1 MVLLLATIYFVL
13 FGWLASKNFK
23 TAVGLFILIL
33 PFYFIRFNI
42 GFLPTTA
49 LEWSFGALCLVWLI
63 KYSRAGVVEI
73 KYFYQTN
80 KYFCWFVLAFLFF
93 STVGIF
99 VSEQKI
105 QSLGIW
111 RAYFLEP
118 ILFFVILISQRQSI
132 NKKDIIWW
140 LSLSTASISLLAIIQ
155 KFTGQLYSPTLQI
168 EDLHGR
174 VTSFFTT
181 PNAIGLYVAPII
193 PLMFYG
199 LKDSE
204 KKKYYIVILALA
216 LVSIGL
222 SFSEGALVALAIG
235 VLVAL
240 FMLGH
245 KKIVDRI
252 VGLIVIGLFLIMPLR
267 QNLLFQSRSGHN
279 RLVIWGYTW
288 NYLVESPKNFVF
300 GAGIAQWFE
309 RVQKPVNDF
318 KKIEPLIYPH
328 NIFLNFWSEIGLFGV
343 VSFVGLY
350 AWMLKISFRFYSK
363 EKFIAVALFSAL
375 VIFLVHGL
383 VDVPYFKNDLSFLWW
398 LLVAT
403 III

>member
-1 MVLLLATIYFVL
+1 MVLLFATIYFIL

-33 PFYFIRFNI
+33 PSYFVRFNI
-42 GFLPTTA
+42 GSLPTTA
-49 LEWSFGALCLVWLI
+49 LECGFGAMCLVWLI
-63 KYSRAGVVEI
+63 KYSRTGFTEI
-73 KYFYQTN
+73 KNFYQTN
-80 KYFCWFVLAFLFF
+80 KYFSWLVLAFLFF
-93 STVGIF
+93 SIVGIF
-99 VSEQKI
+99 VSAQKI

-140 LSLSTASISLLAIIQ
+140 LSLSTVSISVMAIVQ
-155 KFTGQLYSPTLQI
+155 KFTDHLYSPTLQI

-199 LKDSE
+199 LKDNQ
-204 KKKYYIVILALA
+204 KKKYYIVILGLA
-216 LVSIGL
+216 LISLAL
-222 SFSEGALVALAIG
+222 SLSEGALVALAIG
-235 VLVAL
+235 TLVAL

-245 KKIVDRI
+245 KKIVDGI
-252 VGLIVIGLFLIMPLR
+252 VGLLVIGIFLVMPLR
-267 QNLLFQSRSGHN
+267 QNLMLQDRSGHN
-279 RLVIWGYTW
+279 RLVIWNYTW
-288 NYLVESPKNFVF
+288 SYLTKSPQNFVF
-300 GAGIAQWFE
+300 GAGIRQWFE

-328 NIFLNFWSEIGLFGV
+328 NIFLNFWSEIGLCGMLA
-343 VSFVGLY
+343 FVGMY
-350 AWMLKISFRFYSK
+350 AWMLKISFNLYSK

-375 VIFLVHGL
+375 IIFLVHGM

-398 LLVAT
+398 LLSAAIV
-403 III
+403 I